1 MDTLRKN
8 QRKSLELKNKVI
20 EMINTFDG
28 LISRL
33 DKAKERISELENM
46 LIMFS
51 IIIMQRK
58 WNDIKKNI
66 RISKSSGTY
75 QKSSSRVL
83 EHQMRKKITDIFEVI
98 MAEHLN
104 Y

>member
-1 MDTLRKN
+1 MEIVNRGMDTLRKN
-8 QRKSLELKNKVI
+8 QRKSWNKKKVI

-33 DKAKERISELENM
+33 DKAEERISELENM

-51 IIIMQRK
+51 RIKMQ
-58 WNDIKKNI
+58 KKKKKGMIFKKI

-75 QKSSSRVL
+75 QKSNSRV
-83 EHQMRKKITDIFEVI
+83 I
-98 MAEHLN
+98 
-104 Y
+104 

>member
-8 QRKSLELKNKVI
+8 QRKSLELKKKVI

-46 LIMFS
+46 LMFS

-58 WNDIKKNI
+58 WNNIKKNI

-83 EHQMRKKITDIFEVI
+83 EHQMRKKITDKFEVI